1 MWTELFVVPPRIG
14 VVFRNARET
23 GPVVLVPLAWAF
35 VTAAHLGSVETYTLF
50 VAHVVMSILLAAF
63 AVTSWREM
71 SEGVLWAWRT
81 VITVGFLVTVAG
93 TVGFRVD
100 SGSTALFSVALYG
113 WIGLPAAG
121 FVYTGRR
128 VREGAWIYFGGAVL
142 CVLGAVGYTLGVATG
157 TEPALAASLALVGV
171 GQTAGIADAV
181 YRY

>member
-1 MWTELFVVPPRIG
+1 M
-14 VVFRNARET
+14 FRNARET

-35 VTAAHLGSVETYTLF
+35 VTAAHIGIVDSYTLF
-50 VAHVVMSILLAAF
+50 VAHVVMSVLLAAF

-81 VITVGFLVTVAG
+81 VIAVGFLITVAG
-93 TVGFRVD
+93 TVGFRVEE
-100 SGSTALFSVALYG
+100 SARVLFSVALYG
-113 WIGLPAAG
+113 WMLLPAAG

-128 VREGAWIYFGGAVL
+128 VQEGAWIYFGGAVL
-142 CVLGAVGYTLGVATG
+142 CGLGAVGYALGVATG
-157 TEPALAASLALVGV
+157 TDPALAASLALVGV

>member
-1 MWTELFVVPPRIG
+1 M
-14 VVFRNARET
+14 FRNARET

-35 VTAAHLGSVETYTLF
+35 VTAAHLGIVETYTLF
-50 VAHVVMSILLAAF
+50 VAHVVMSVLLAAF
-63 AVTSWREM
+63 AATSWREM

-81 VITVGFLVTVAG
+81 VIAVGFLVTVAG
-93 TVGFRVD
+93 TVGFRID
-100 SGSTALFSVALYG
+100 SGATALFSVALYG

-128 VREGAWIYFGGAVL
+128 VQEGAWIYFGGAAL
-142 CVLGAVGYTLGVATG
+142 CVLGAVGYALGGATG
-157 TEPALAASLALVGV
+157 TDPALAVSLALVGV